1 MAAVVQQTEGAWD
14 GANKQ
19 EDDSLQLA
27 DPSSFPAVIVEQMP
41 HSHLLNYSG
50 LTCDQPLRLGLERD
64 TVDDMTQLTVEAYQ
78 SGNEDAMMESAEAAE
93 ALMNIDSSTPLALD
107 EKQIPQMFF
116 LTSSLVEGN
125 QFLTDGVV
133 GQQQWIHLQKGSL
146 PEDKP
151 KAKKGRRPKRAR
163 AHSPMPDITIKKSKD
178 SKGNTLYLWE
188 FLIAL
193 LQDKNACPRYIKWTN
208 WEKGIFKLV
217 DSKAV
222 SQLWGKHKNK
232 PDMNY
237 ETMGRALRYYY
248 QRGILN
254 KVEGQRL
261 VYQFAEMPKNIVY
274 IGDDSDGPGGNNINI
289 SHEDDDHSSEA
300 SINELTSLNFTT
312 PSQSKLF
319 TSKTPSM
326 SNKVRRAVNGGQRKP
341 VNNPSEVTGATKQAR
356 SLGLIQQQHLPIV
369 SAEMIK
375 TLQNVQSIQPG
386 QHGSVFRTAQL
397 LESLRDKQEPIE
409 VKQEQLEVQPEGQAP
424 QIVTLQLVP
433 VSSTEEGMDG
443 CVTSP
448 QFIMQ
453 AIPETIPE
461 EVTLVVQN
469 VTLDKASSDPC
480 QEVVK
485 EKSEEAIVC
494 SSASSSASVVTF
506 AGGQQLVSQ
515 PSGTVIHSVVTAME
529 PKISGQISDP
539 DTSEVCEAPENS
551 HDVPQ
556 SPDMDMDKKNLSE
569 IKAEPLSVVILNDSW
584 VGYTSNETT
593 ESSG

>member
-1 MAAVVQQTEGAWD
+1 
-14 GANKQ
+14 
-19 EDDSLQLA
+19 
-27 DPSSFPAVIVEQMP
+27 
-41 HSHLLNYSG
+41 
-50 LTCDQPLRLGLERD
+50 
-64 TVDDMTQLTVEAYQ
+64 
-78 SGNEDAMMESAEAAE
+78 MMESAEAAE

-107 EKQIPQMFF
+107 DKQIQ
-116 LTSSLVEGN
+116 GN
-125 QFLTDGVV
+125 QFLMDGVV
-133 GQQQWIHLQKGSL
+133 GQQQWIQLPKGSL
-146 PEDKP
+146 QEDKP
-151 KAKKGRRPKRAR
+151 KVKKGRRPKRPR
-163 AHSPMPDITIKKSKD
+163 EHSPMPDITIKKSKD

-193 LQDKNACPRYIKWTN
+193 LQDRNACPRYIKWTN

-274 IGDDSDGPGGNNINI
+274 IGDDNDSPGGNNINI
-289 SHEDDDHSSEA
+289 SNEDDDDHSNETSF
-300 SINELTSLNFTT
+300 NELTSLSFT
-312 PSQSKLF
+312 PSSQSKML
-319 TSKTPSM
+319 TSKTPM
-326 SNKVRRAVNGGQRKP
+326 VTKVRKAVNGSQRKP
-341 VNNPSEVTGATKQAR
+341 ANNPGEVTGDNKSAR
-356 SLGLIQQQHLPIV
+356 PLGLIQQQHLPIV
-369 SAEMIK
+369 SAEVLK
-375 TLQNVQSIQPG
+375 TLQNVQSLQPG

-397 LESLRDKQEPIE
+397 LESLRDKQETLE
-409 VKQEQLEVQPEGQAP
+409 TKEQLEAP

-443 CVTSP
+443 SVTSP

-453 AIPETIPE
+453 AIPETISE
-461 EVTLVVQN
+461 ELTLVVQN

-480 QEVVK
+480 QVDVK
-485 EKSEEAIVC
+485 EEFEGSIV
-494 SSASSSASVVTF
+494 SSTASSSASVVTMS
-506 AGGQQLVSQ
+506 GGQQLVSQ
-515 PSGTVIHSVVTAME
+515 PSGTVIHSVVTATE

-539 DTSEVCEAPENS
+539 DHKEVCEALTYS

-556 SPDMDMDKKNLSE
+556 SPDMDKKNLSE
-569 IKAEPLSVVILNDSW
+569 IKVEPLSVVIFNDPL
-584 VGYTSNETT
+584 VGYTSNEST
-593 ESSG
+593 ELSD